1 MLEFYFYLC
10 YTEAE
15 SIRFNFA
22 SNLLRSEF
30 RSRFEPTFCRYWFYK
45 IILPPPLTC
54 PVPARQNLTSPLTC
68 KTGFQSKIKRVGSN
82 PPFDQSFR
90 VVLPFSNVE
99 IFLKNFNNLFSI
111 IVLVYVICTNIN
123 SLFLT
128 SANFKCLNYLR
139 FWQYRRNSRV
149 SKGAR
154 PFCLRVADTKSKPL
168 LQRATNETF
177 LRV

>member
-1 MLEFYFYLC
+1 MSS
-10 YTEAE
+10 EAGSNPPFADTD
-15 SIRFNFA
+15 SIR
-22 SNLLRSEF
+22 SY
-30 RSRFEPTFCRYWFYK
+30 CQC
-45 IILPPPLTC
+45 PPPLTC

-149 SKGAR
+149 SKVAR
-154 PFCLRVADTKSKPL
+154 PFCLRVADTKSKRDSVVVYFSIVTTP
-168 LQRATNETF
+168 
-177 LRV
+177 